1 MIIVKTE
8 SGQRVMKDRSVVLTP
23 RQRSAFILVDGKRT
37 LEDVLLATAAMG
49 VSRED
54 VQYLFELGLITDA
67 APAQTAAETAT
78 AVANAVAVKDH
89 KERSAQQRYQDA
101 YPIATRLTA
110 ALGLRGFRLNLA
122 VEAAGNYEQ
131 LLELAPKI
139 RDAVGAEKYTPLD
152 DALND
157 R

>member
-8 SGQRVMKDRSVVLTP
+8 AGHQVMKDRSVALTP
-23 RQRSAFILVDGKRT
+23 RQRSALILFDGKRT
-37 LEDVLLATAAMG
+37 LSEVLESTAATG
-49 VSRED
+49 VTRED
-54 VQYLFELGLITDA
+54 VDHLLKLGLVMDA
-67 APAQTAAETAT
+67 APQETAAEEA
-78 AVANAVAVKDH
+78 AVKAQAEAVEHH
-89 KERSAQQRYQDA
+89 KHRTPQERYAEA

-122 VEAAGNYEQ
+122 VEAATNYEQ
-131 LLELAPKI
+131 LVEVAPKI
-139 RDAVGAEKYTPLD
+139 RDAVGPEKFKPLD